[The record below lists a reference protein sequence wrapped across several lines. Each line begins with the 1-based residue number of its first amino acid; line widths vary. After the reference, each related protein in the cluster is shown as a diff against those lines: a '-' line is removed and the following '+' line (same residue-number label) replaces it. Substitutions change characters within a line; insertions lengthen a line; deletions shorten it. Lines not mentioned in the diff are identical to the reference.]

1 MVTCLHMSRIW
12 GDLSAKFTPQQGQQ
26 TYQLSDGNCSVQKTW
41 KERCCSIAAMLLQ
54 HCNSCSIATPH
65 YASKLHCHA
74 WQVIRDSFARPS
86 SLTKMAGSW
95 TKVCTSLCTV
105 SLYLPLVLSLS
116 WPNVDA
122 KQVVPPSWIFIL
134 CEFGHSGVLIVC
146 YLCFVPNLV
155 QTSVI
160 VTEIDAHSHICFRL
174 SFDDVTRINFR
185 FWLLI
190 VWSSSHGRDASS
202 HIISCKISLSSPKL
216 LIFFRNSRW
225 RPPPSWIF
233 SLCEVGH
240 SGVLVVWYLCSV
252 PNLV

>member
-1 MVTCLHMSRIW
+1 MHISSSSPELLTFFFISHDLKIQDDGSRH
-12 GDLSAKFTPQQGQQ
+12 LVF
-26 TYQLSDGNCSVQKTW
+26 SVSGW
-41 KERCCSIAAMLLQ
+41 
-54 HCNSCSIATPH
+54 
-65 YASKLHCHA
+65 
-74 WQVIRDSFARPS
+74 
-86 SLTKMAGSW
+86 
-95 TKVCTSLCTV
+95 
-105 SLYLPLVLSLS
+105 
-116 WPNVDA
+116 
-122 KQVVPPSWIFIL
+122 
-134 CEFGHSGVLIVC
+134 EFDHSGVLIVWH
-146 YLCFVPNLV
+146 LCSVPNLV

-190 VWSSSHGRDASS
+190 MWSSSHGRDASS

-233 SLCEVGH
+233 SLCELGH